1 VRPLW
6 AAGMLLRRLR
16 SEPGI
21 LAYVFLLVAATSF
34 VFAAAP
40 RLFERVS
47 DDALRYAT
55 RNAVPLQRNVALDLV
70 SRIPPGSDGGVSGVR
85 AYGADLTGRFP
96 PALAAIFSGRSLR
109 VTSARFSVANPP
121 LNETDIALRYQDGL
135 TDATRLVAG
144 RWPVDRGMP
153 LLPVAVVPGSGAPG
167 ESAQPAIVEVALS
180 TAEASAMGVR
190 LGDHLTI
197 SVDSTDPLLA
207 HRSYQI
213 AHAEVQVVGLY
224 EALDASAA
232 YWSGDNS
239 LLEASQVGPLSNPIV
254 LATAYVAADTYP
266 SLFNGGMPFHYE
278 WLFLTDPQRLRAAQV
293 AELEDALRQ
302 PGFIVGASEYAS
314 PGQVVMRTGLLPVL
328 DRYVAQRASS
338 GSILAIAAIGPFVL
352 AGGALAM
359 IAILLVTR
367 RRRTLALAR
376 GRGASSRLVLGAQ
389 LWEAILIAGS
399 ASLVGLAAAAI
410 VIPASDSLTPMI
422 LSTAVGMGAILL
434 LLGATWSVARRPLGQ
449 LERDDP
455 PVLRVA
461 PRRLVMEM
469 TVVGIAAAGVL
480 LLRQRGLTFGASGSV
495 PQFDPLL
502 AAVPVLSGVAAGI
515 VAMRLYPLPIR
526 ALGWLA
532 AGRRGLVAVLGLRA
546 IGRRPAATN
555 LPVLVLMLTA
565 AFGAFALVIGPSV
578 DRGQVVT
585 SYQDVGADYRVE
597 RIGIGAL
604 PASLDP
610 ARIPGVQAVATGVID
625 ASAGFASQ
633 PDQQASIYLEA
644 VDPQRYEQVTAGTAA
659 DPRWPT
665 AFLVQPA
672 GTGLGT
678 ETSPIPAILSSQT
691 PFGSA
696 HLGLGDTFG
705 MTVNG
710 RLLTFQVA
718 ERRASFPGISP
729 AAPFAVVP
737 FTWVQAASANGPL
750 PASAMWL
757 RASADVAAALRTAAG
772 TPGTVRVI
780 SRYDAY
786 AALHDAPLGGAI
798 GAGFSLALLVAAAY
812 TALTII
818 GALIES
824 SARRTQDLAYLRALG
839 VSSFQ
844 ALALTVVEYAPPVV
858 LALVPGVAL
867 GIGVAF
873 LLEPGLA
880 LGTFTGTS
888 GTVPLLVDWPSL
900 GLATVV
906 LVAVVAVSVMAGTWL
921 SRRTRVVDALRI
933 GED

>member
-1 VRPLW
+1 MRPLW

-47 DDALRYAT
+47 DDALRYAMQ
-55 RNAVPLQRNVALDLV
+55 NAAPSQRNVVLALV
-70 SRIPPGSDGGVSGVR
+70 SRIPPGADGGVSGVR
-85 AYGADLTGRFP
+85 AYGADLAERFP
-96 PALAAIFSGRSLR
+96 PTLAGIFSGRSLR
-109 VTSARFSVANPP
+109 VTSARFSVADPP
-121 LNETDIALRYQDGL
+121 LNTTDVTLRYQDGL
-135 TDATRLVAG
+135 TDATRLVDG

-153 LLPVAVVPGSGAPG
+153 LLPAVAGLGGAAAG
-167 ESAQPAIVEVALS
+167 EGAQPAIIEAALS
-180 TAEASAMGVR
+180 TAEASAIGVKV
-190 LGDHLTI
+190 GDRLTI

-207 HRSYQI
+207 HRSYQVTQTEI
-213 AHAEVQVVGLY
+213 QVVGLY

-232 YWSGDNS
+232 YWSGDTS
-239 LLEASQVGPLSNPIV
+239 LLEASQVGPLTNPIV
-254 LATAYVAADTYP
+254 LASAYVAADAYP
-266 SLFNGGMPFHYE
+266 SLFNGGMPFRYE
-278 WLFLTDPQRLRAAQV
+278 WLFPVDPQRLHSAQAADLQN
-293 AELEDALRQ
+293 DLRQ
-302 PGFIVGASEYAS
+302 PGFIVGSSEFVAL
-314 PGQVVMRTGLLPVL
+314 GQVVMRTGLLPIL
-328 DRYVAQRASS
+328 DRYATQRASS
-338 GSILAIAAIGPFVL
+338 ESILSIAAIGPFAL

-376 GRGASSRLVLGAQ
+376 GRGASGRLVLGAQ
-389 LWEAILIAGS
+389 LWEATLLAGS
-399 ASLVGLAAAAI
+399 ASLAGLTAAEHL
-410 VIPASDSLTPMI
+410 IPASDSLTPLI
-422 LSTAVGMGAILL
+422 LSAAVGVGAILL
-434 LLGATWSVARRPLGQ
+434 LLGATWPVARRPLGQ

-461 PRRLVMEM
+461 PRRLVIET
-469 TVVGIAAAGVL
+469 TVVVIAAAGAL

-502 AAVPVLSGVAAGI
+502 AAVPVLSGVAAGS

-565 AFGAFALVIGPSV
+565 AFGAFALVVGASV
-578 DRGQVVT
+578 NQGQVVT
-585 SYQDVGADYRVE
+585 SYQDVGADYRIE
-597 RIGIGAL
+597 RIGTGAL
-604 PASLDP
+604 PETLDP
-610 ARIPGVQAVATGVID
+610 ARMPGVQVAASGVID
-625 ASAGFASQ
+625 ASAGFASE
-633 PDQQASIYLEA
+633 PGQQAGLYLEA
-644 VDPQRYEQVTAGTAA
+644 VDPQRYEEVTAGSAA

-672 GTGLGT
+672 GAGLGT
-678 ETSPIPAILSSQT
+678 GASPIPAILSTQT

-696 HLGLGDTFG
+696 HLALGDTFQ
-705 MTVNG
+705 MTVDG
-710 RLLTFQVA
+710 RPLTFQVVQ
-718 ERRASFPGISP
+718 RRASFPGISP

-737 FTWVQAASANGPL
+737 FNWVQAASADRPL
-750 PASAMWL
+750 TASAMWL
-757 RASADVAAALRTAAG
+757 RATAGAEAALKAAAGA
-772 TPGTVRVI
+772 PGTVRVI

-798 GAGFSLALLVAAAY
+798 GTGFTLALLVAAVY

-839 VSSFQ
+839 VSALQ
-844 ALALTVVEYAPPVV
+844 GLALTVVEYAPPVV

-867 GIGVAF
+867 GIGIAF

-888 GTVPLLVDWPSL
+888 GTVPLMVDWPSL
-900 GLATVV
+900 GLMSAV
-906 LVAVVAVSVMAGTWL
+906 LVGVVAVSVAAGTWL